1 MLLSPTELKCTKS
14 RIQFFDWIVFT
25 FFIFIFV
32 GCKSSSK
39 LSNENLTTQLFYQ
52 SETFSPDVLLFHKS
66 SELSML
72 HFSVAEKDLLFVN
85 DGKSFSSRLLVEYSI
100 FDTYSTTHP
109 SDSGSVQFTYLS
121 EKDFSDIVD
130 SFPIT
135 YSLKD
140 GSILRLKF
148 KDLNRNAESIR
159 NIVINNRSKLT
170 NQSFIV
176 KNKGGKLSYNYKLSG
191 HSSVTLESNFPGLEA
206 LWVRCYYTDFPLAAM
221 PFRVIDDEKFSMY
234 SDSVFLVHRS
244 DFGTINLPR
253 LGIYYFQMDTN
264 LASGLTI
271 TCLDADF
278 PKVTKPEQL
287 IEATRYLTT
296 RKEYAHLM
304 NADNKKAELDAFWLE
319 VGGAPERARG
329 LIRAFYNRVQ
339 DANYAFTSYMEGWKT
354 DRGMIYLVMG
364 QPISIYRDAETEQ
377 WTYSGLTGF
386 PDILFIFRKMNNPF
400 SNNDYALIRQ
410 PVYENVWYLA
420 VDHWRQGR
428 IVNDN

>member
-1 MLLSPTELKCTKS
+1 MNWVLVA
-14 RIQFFDWIVFT
+14 FFLAV
-25 FFIFIFV
+25 FV
-32 GCKSSSK
+32 GCKTSSK
-39 LSNENLTTQLFYQ
+39 LSSENLTTQLFYQ
-52 SETFSPDVLLFHKS
+52 SETFSPNVFLFHKS
-66 SELSML
+66 TELSML
-72 HFSVAEKDLLFVN
+72 HFSVEEKDLLFVN
-85 DGKSFSSRLLVEYSI
+85 DGKSFSSKLLVEYSI

-109 SDSGSVQFTYLS
+109 SDSGSVQFTYRS
-121 EKDFSDIVD
+121 DKDFSAVSD
-130 SFPIT
+130 SLSIASSF
-135 YSLKD
+135 KD

-148 KDLNRNAESIR
+148 KDLNRKAESIR
-159 NIVINNRSKLT
+159 NIVINSRSKLT

-176 KNKGGKLSYNYKLSG
+176 KNNKGELSYNNNLSG
-191 HSSVTLESNFPGLEA
+191 SSSIAIESNFPGLEA
-206 LWVRCYYTDFPLAAM
+206 LWVRCYFRDFPLAAM

-234 SDSVFLVHRS
+234 SDSVFLVHKN
-244 DFGTINLPR
+244 DFGNINLPR
-253 LGIYYFQMDTN
+253 HGIYYFQMDTN
-264 LASGLTI
+264 LLSGLTI
-271 TCLDADF
+271 NCMDVDF

-296 RKEYAHLM
+296 RKEYEHLM
-304 NADNKKAELDAFWLE
+304 HAENKKAELDAFWLE
-319 VGGAPERARG
+319 VGGSPERARG

-339 DANYAFTSYMEGWKT
+339 DANRAFTSYMEGWKT

-377 WTYSGLTGF
+377 WTYSGLVGF

-420 VDHWRQGR
+420 VDQWRQGR